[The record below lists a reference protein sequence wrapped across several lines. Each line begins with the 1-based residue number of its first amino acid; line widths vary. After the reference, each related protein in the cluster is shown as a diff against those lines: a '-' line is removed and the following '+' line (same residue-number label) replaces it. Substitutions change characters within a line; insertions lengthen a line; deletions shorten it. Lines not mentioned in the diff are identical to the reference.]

1 MQRLIA
7 WYRDATQ
14 LEEGSHIAPLDGVRF
29 LMVFVVASF
38 HIWQQSWL
46 TPALT
51 LFGQAYSLDFLLRS
65 GYLWVDGM
73 LLLSGFLLYLPYA
86 QSQEKGAPSPAILP
100 FYRKRLVRIVPSYYL
115 AILVMLLFVALPYQ
129 MYRGSGD
136 MAKDVLAHLT
146 FTHTLFPFSYHAT
159 PLNGA
164 LWTLGV
170 EMHFYLIFPFLAR
183 AFRRQPLLT
192 YAGMAGA
199 AFLFRGYAVSLPDN
213 SMWFNQMPAFLDVYA
228 NGFVAAACYTSLRKR
243 MKEDSWTRILMTV
256 CAAAAL
262 YILLQYASGQAA
274 ENGTAAIRLGQLKR
288 RYGLSVF
295 LSLFMLGVSL
305 GLGGIR
311 LVLGNRVTR
320 ILSEISFQFYIWHQV
335 FAVQLKRWGF
345 PPSQSLS
352 PHQAGEK
359 PWQYA
364 YVACCYL
371 GALAIS
377 VLVTYLFER
386 PIAKRLTGK

>member
-1 MQRLIA
+1 MQQLIA
-7 WYRDATQ
+7 WYREKTQ
-14 LEEGSHIAPLDGVRF
+14 TDQGNHIPALDGLRF
-29 LMVFVVASF
+29 LMVFIVASF

-46 TPALT
+46 TPSIT
-51 LFGQAYSLDFLLRS
+51 LFGETHSLDFLLRS

-86 QSQEKGAPSPAILP
+86 ECKEKGSPSPPIGP
-100 FYRKRLVRIVPSYYL
+100 FYVRRLVRIVPSYYL
-115 AILVMLLFVALPYQ
+115 SLLIMLLFVALPYS
-129 MYRGSGD
+129 MYRTSGD
-136 MAKDVLAHLT
+136 MAKDILAHMT

-170 EMHFYLIFPFLAR
+170 EMHFYLVFPFLAR
-183 AFRRQPLLT
+183 GFRRQPLLT
-192 YAGMAGA
+192 YSGMTLA
-199 AFLFRGYAVSLPDN
+199 AFLFRAYAAQLPDN

-228 NGFVAAACYTSLRKR
+228 NGFVAASCYVSLRRR
-243 MKEDSWTRILMTV
+243 MKEDVWTRILMTV
-256 CAAAAL
+256 CAVAAL
-262 YILLQYASGQAA
+262 YILIQFAYGQAA
-274 ENGTAAIRLGQLKR
+274 ENGAVAIRLGQLKR

-295 LSLFMLGVSL
+295 LSLLMLGLSL

-311 LVLGNRVTR
+311 LLFGNR
-320 ILSEISFQFYIWHQV
+320 LSRFLSQISFQFYIWHQV

-364 YVACCYL
+364 YVLTCYL

-377 VLVTYLFER
+377 ILVTYLFER
-386 PIAKRLTGK
+386 PIARRLTKK

>member
-1 MQRLIA
+1 MQGLIA
-7 WYRDATQ
+7 WYREQTGADK
-14 LEEGSHIAPLDGVRF
+14 GNHIPALDGLRF
-29 LMVFVVASF
+29 LMVFLVMSF

-46 TPALT
+46 TPSIT
-51 LFGQAYSLDFLLRS
+51 LAGKTHSLDFLLRS
-65 GYLWVDGM
+65 GYIWVDGM
-73 LLLSGFLLYLPYA
+73 LLLSGFLLYIPYA
-86 QSQEKGAPSPAILP
+86 EAREKGAPSPAVLP
-100 FYRKRLVRIVPSYYL
+100 FYKKRILRIVPSYYL
-115 AILVMLLFVALPYQ
+115 CLLVMLLFVALPLE
-129 MYRGSGD
+129 MYKSTGD
-136 MAKDVLAHLT
+136 MAKDVLAHLG
-146 FTHTLFPFSYHAT
+146 FAHTLFPLSYHHT

-170 EMHFYLIFPFLAR
+170 EMQFYLLFPLLAR
-183 AFRRQPLLT
+183 GFRRQPLLT
-192 YAGMAGA
+192 YSSMVVT
-199 AFLFRGYAVSLPDN
+199 AFFFRGYAATLQDS
-213 SMWFNQMPAFLDVYA
+213 SMFFNQMPAFLDVYA
-228 NGFVAAACYTSLRKR
+228 NGFVAAACYVSLRRR
-243 MKEDSWTRILMTV
+243 MKEDTYTRILMTV
-256 CAAAAL
+256 CAAVSL
-262 YILLQYASGQAA
+262 VVLLNICRDQAGEGSA
-274 ENGTAAIRLGQLKR
+274 YLIRLGQMKR
-288 RYGLSVF
+288 RFGFSTVLA
-295 LSLFMLGVSL
+295 LLMLGVSL

-311 LVLGNRVTR
+311 LALGNRVMR
-320 ILSEISFQFYIWHQV
+320 ILSQMSFQMYIWHQV